1 MSDQDLR
8 RVTDLLKEVELEE
21 KEKVMEAAE
30 QNLLDSLKSVE
41 NITKAI
47 DQLVTKE
54 TKRRHD
60 FKDLLTTIKSI
71 VVKSKKETVDGIVEI
86 EKSGNR
92 PSFLTIAEKLAVQ
105 LSVIEHII
113 SCQSLE
119 QMEKLMKIVTSE
131 DYEEAREKIDLR
143 LTLSLIHI

>member
-8 RVTDLLKEVELEE
+8 KVTELLREVELEE
-21 KEKVMEAAE
+21 REKVMEAAE

-47 DQLVTKE
+47 DQLVIKE

-119 QMEKLMKIVTSE
+119 QMGELMKIVTSE

-143 LTLSLIHI
+143 FTK

>member
-47 DQLVTKE
+47 DQLVIKE

-92 PSFLTIAEKLAVQ
+92 PSFLAIAEKLAVQ

-119 QMEKLMKIVTSE
+119 QMGELMKIVTSK

-143 LTLSLIHI
+143 FTK

>member
-8 RVTDLLKEVELEE
+8 KVTELLKEVELEE
-21 KEKVMEAAE
+21 REKVMEAAE

-47 DQLVTKE
+47 DQLVIKE

-71 VVKSKKETVDGIVEI
+71 VVKSKKETIDGIVEI

-92 PSFLTIAEKLAVQ
+92 PSFLVIAEKLAVQ
-105 LSVIEHII
+105 LAEIEYII
-113 SCQSLE
+113 SRQSLE
-119 QMEKLMKIVTSE
+119 QMERLMKIVTSE

-143 LTLSLIHI
+143 FTK

>member
-71 VVKSKKETVDGIVEI
+71 VVKSKKDTVDGIVEI

-92 PSFLTIAEKLAVQ
+92 PSFLAIAEKLAVQ

-119 QMEKLMKIVTSE
+119 QMGELMKIVTSE

-143 LTLSLIHI
+143 LTK

>member
-1 MSDQDLR
+1 MSDQDLK
-8 RVTDLLKEVELEE
+8 RVTDLLKVVELEE
-21 KEKVMEAAE
+21 REKVMEEAE

-47 DQLVTKE
+47 DQLVLKE

-71 VVKSKKETVDGIVEI
+71 VVKSKKETIDGIVEI

-92 PSFLTIAEKLAVQ
+92 PSFLAIAEKLAVQ
-105 LSVIEHII
+105 LAELEYII
-113 SCQSLE
+113 SCRSLE
-119 QMEKLMKIVTSE
+119 QMGELMKIVTSE
-131 DYEEAREKIDLR
+131 DYEGAREKIDLR
-143 LTLSLIHI
+143 FTK

>member
-47 DQLVTKE
+47 DQLVIKE

-119 QMEKLMKIVTSE
+119 QMGELMKIVTSE

-143 LTLSLIHI
+143 FTK

>member
-21 KEKVMEAAE
+21 KEKMMEAAE

-47 DQLVTKE
+47 DQLVIKE

-71 VVKSKKETVDGIVEI
+71 VIKSKKDTVDGIVEI

-92 PSFLTIAEKLAVQ
+92 PSFLAIAEKLAVQ

-119 QMEKLMKIVTSE
+119 QMGELMKIVTSE

-143 LTLSLIHI
+143 FTK

>member
-8 RVTDLLKEVELEE
+8 KVTDLLKEVEFEE

-71 VVKSKKETVDGIVEI
+71 VIKSKKDTVDGIVEI

-92 PSFLTIAEKLAVQ
+92 PSFLAIAEKLAVQ

-119 QMEKLMKIVTSE
+119 QMGELMKIVTSE

-143 LTLSLIHI
+143 FTK

>member
-8 RVTDLLKEVELEE
+8 KVTELLREVESEE
-21 KEKVMEAAE
+21 REKVMEAAE

-47 DQLVTKE
+47 DQLVIKE

-71 VVKSKKETVDGIVEI
+71 VVKSKKETIDGIVEI

-92 PSFLTIAEKLAVQ
+92 PSFLKIAEKLAVQ
-105 LSVIEHII
+105 LSEIEYII
-113 SCQSLE
+113 SRQSLE

-143 LTLSLIHI
+143 LTK

>member
-47 DQLVTKE
+47 DQLVLKE

-92 PSFLTIAEKLAVQ
+92 PSFLAIAEKLAIQ

-113 SCQSLE
+113 SCESLE
-119 QMEKLMKIVTSE
+119 QMGELMKIVTSK

-143 LTLSLIHI
+143 FTK

>member
-8 RVTDLLKEVELEE
+8 KVTELLREVESEE
-21 KEKVMEAAE
+21 REKVMEAAE

-47 DQLVTKE
+47 DQLVIKE

-71 VVKSKKETVDGIVEI
+71 VVKSKKRNYRWNCR
-86 EKSGNR
+86 NR
-92 PSFLTIAEKLAVQ
+92 KEWQ
-105 LSVIEHII
+105 
-113 SCQSLE
+113 
-119 QMEKLMKIVTSE
+119 
-131 DYEEAREKIDLR
+131 
-143 LTLSLIHI
+143 

>member
-1 MSDQDLR
+1 MSDQDLK

-47 DQLVTKE
+47 DQLVIKE

-71 VVKSKKETVDGIVEI
+71 VVKSKKDTVDGIVEI

-92 PSFLTIAEKLAVQ
+92 PSFLAIAEKLAVQ

-119 QMEKLMKIVTSE
+119 QMGELMKIVTSE

-143 LTLSLIHI
+143 FTK

>member
-71 VVKSKKETVDGIVEI
+71 VIKSKKDTVDGIVEI

-119 QMEKLMKIVTSE
+119 QMGELMKIVTSE

-143 LTLSLIHI
+143 FTK

>member
-1 MSDQDLR
+1 
-8 RVTDLLKEVELEE
+8 
-21 KEKVMEAAE
+21 MEAAE

-71 VVKSKKETVDGIVEI
+71 VVKSKKETIDGIVEI
-86 EKSGNR
+86 EKSGNK
-92 PSFLTIAEKLAVQ
+92 PSFLKIAEKLAVQ
-105 LSVIEHII
+105 LSEIEYII
-113 SCQSLE
+113 SRQSLE
-119 QMEKLMKIVTSE
+119 QMDKLMKIVTSE

-143 LTLSLIHI
+143 FTK

>member
-47 DQLVTKE
+47 DQLVIKE

-71 VVKSKKETVDGIVEI
+71 VIKSKKDTVDGIVEI

-92 PSFLTIAEKLAVQ
+92 PSFLAIAEKLAVQ

-119 QMEKLMKIVTSE
+119 QMGELMKIVTSE
-131 DYEEAREKIDLR
+131 DYEKAREKIDLR
-143 LTLSLIHI
+143 FTE

>member
-8 RVTDLLKEVELEE
+8 RVTDLLKEVEFEE

-47 DQLVTKE
+47 DQLVIKE

-71 VVKSKKETVDGIVEI
+71 VIKSKKDTVDGIVEI

-92 PSFLTIAEKLAVQ
+92 PSFLAIAEKLAVQ

-119 QMEKLMKIVTSE
+119 QMGELMKIVTSE
-131 DYEEAREKIDLR
+131 DYEKAREKIDLR
-143 LTLSLIHI
+143 FTE

>member
-8 RVTDLLKEVELEE
+8 KVTDLLKEVEVEE

-47 DQLVTKE
+47 DQLVIKE

-71 VVKSKKETVDGIVEI
+71 VIKSKKDTVDGIVEI

-92 PSFLTIAEKLAVQ
+92 PSFLAIAEKLAVQ

-119 QMEKLMKIVTSE
+119 QMGELMKIVTSE

-143 LTLSLIHI
+143 FTK

>member
-8 RVTDLLKEVELEE
+8 RVTDLLKEVEFEE

-47 DQLVTKE
+47 DQLVIKE

-71 VVKSKKETVDGIVEI
+71 VIKSKKDTVDGIVEI

-92 PSFLTIAEKLAVQ
+92 PSFLAIAEKLAVQ

-119 QMEKLMKIVTSE
+119 QMGELMKIVTSE
-131 DYEEAREKIDLR
+131 DYEEAREKIDLK
-143 LTLSLIHI
+143 LTK

>member
-8 RVTDLLKEVELEE
+8 KVTELLREVESEE
-21 KEKVMEAAE
+21 REKVMEAAE

-47 DQLVTKE
+47 DQLVIKE

-71 VVKSKKETVDGIVEI
+71 VVKSKKETIDGIVEI

-92 PSFLTIAEKLAVQ
+92 PSFLVIAEKLAVQ
-105 LSVIEHII
+105 LSEIEYII
-113 SCQSLE
+113 SRQSLE

-143 LTLSLIHI
+143 LTK

>member
-8 RVTDLLKEVELEE
+8 RVTDLLKEVEFEE

-47 DQLVTKE
+47 DQLVIKE

-71 VVKSKKETVDGIVEI
+71 VIKSKKDTVDGIVEI

-119 QMEKLMKIVTSE
+119 QMGELMKIVTSE

-143 LTLSLIHI
+143 FTK

>member
-8 RVTDLLKEVELEE
+8 RVTELLEETELEE

-47 DQLVTKE
+47 DQLVIKE

-71 VVKSKKETVDGIVEI
+71 VVKS
-86 EKSGNR
+86 
-92 PSFLTIAEKLAVQ
+92 
-105 LSVIEHII
+105 
-113 SCQSLE
+113 
-119 QMEKLMKIVTSE
+119 
-131 DYEEAREKIDLR
+131 
-143 LTLSLIHI
+143 

>member
-30 QNLLDSLKSVE
+30 QNLLDSLNSVE

-47 DQLVTKE
+47 DQLVIKE

-119 QMEKLMKIVTSE
+119 QMGELMKIVTSE

-143 LTLSLIHI
+143 FTK

>member
-8 RVTDLLKEVELEE
+8 KVTELLREVESEE
-21 KEKVMEAAE
+21 REKVMEAAE

-47 DQLVTKE
+47 DQLVIKE

-71 VVKSKKETVDGIVEI
+71 VVKSKKETIDGIVEI

-92 PSFLTIAEKLAVQ
+92 PSFLVIAEKLAVQ
-105 LSVIEHII
+105 LSEIEYII
-113 SCQSLE
+113 SRQSLE

-143 LTLSLIHI
+143 FTK

>member
-92 PSFLTIAEKLAVQ
+92 PSFLAIAEKLAVQ

-119 QMEKLMKIVTSE
+119 QMGELMKIVTSE

-143 LTLSLIHI
+143 FTK

>member
-8 RVTDLLKEVELEE
+8 KVTKLLREVESEE
-21 KEKVMEAAE
+21 REKVMEAAE

-47 DQLVTKE
+47 DQLVIKE

-71 VVKSKKETVDGIVEI
+71 VVKSKKETIDGIVEI
-86 EKSGNR
+86 EKSGNK

-105 LSVIEHII
+105 LAEIEYII
-113 SCQSLE
+113 SRQSLE

-143 LTLSLIHI
+143 FTK

>member
-8 RVTDLLKEVELEE
+8 KVTELLREVESEE
-21 KEKVMEAAE
+21 REKVMEAAE
-30 QNLLDSLKSVE
+30 QNLLDSLRSVE

-47 DQLVTKE
+47 DQLVIKE

-71 VVKSKKETVDGIVEI
+71 VVKSKKETIDGIVEI

-92 PSFLTIAEKLAVQ
+92 PSFLKIAEKLAVQ
-105 LSVIEHII
+105 LSEIEYII
-113 SCQSLE
+113 SRQSLE
-119 QMEKLMKIVTSE
+119 QMEKLMKTVTSE
-131 DYEEAREKIDLR
+131 DYEKAREKIDLR
-143 LTLSLIHI
+143 VTK

>member
-8 RVTDLLKEVELEE
+8 RVTDLLKEVEFEE

-47 DQLVTKE
+47 DQLVIKE

-71 VVKSKKETVDGIVEI
+71 VIKSKKRYCRWDCGDRKE
-86 EKSGNR
+86 R
-92 PSFLTIAEKLAVQ
+92 
-105 LSVIEHII
+105 
-113 SCQSLE
+113 
-119 QMEKLMKIVTSE
+119 
-131 DYEEAREKIDLR
+131 
-143 LTLSLIHI
+143 

>member
-8 RVTDLLKEVELEE
+8 KVTDLLKEIELEE

-47 DQLVTKE
+47 DQLVIKE

-71 VVKSKKETVDGIVEI
+71 VIKSKKDTVDGIVEI

-92 PSFLTIAEKLAVQ
+92 PSFLAIAEKLAVQ

-119 QMEKLMKIVTSE
+119 QMGELMKIVTSE

-143 LTLSLIHI
+143 LTK

>member
-8 RVTDLLKEVELEE
+8 KVTELLREVESEE

-60 FKDLLTTIKSI
+60 FKDLLTTIRSI
-71 VVKSKKETVDGIVEI
+71 VVKSKKETIDGIVEI

-92 PSFLTIAEKLAVQ
+92 PSFLAIAGKLAVQ
-105 LSVIEHII
+105 LSEIEYII
-113 SCQSLE
+113 SRQSLE

-143 LTLSLIHI
+143 FTK

>member
-8 RVTDLLKEVELEE
+8 RVTDLLKEVEFEE

-47 DQLVTKE
+47 DQLVIKE

-71 VVKSKKETVDGIVEI
+71 VIKSKKDTVGGIVEI

-92 PSFLTIAEKLAVQ
+92 PSFLAIAEKLAVQ

-119 QMEKLMKIVTSE
+119 QMGELMKIVTSE

-143 LTLSLIHI
+143 FTK

>member
-47 DQLVTKE
+47 DQLVIKE

-119 QMEKLMKIVTSE
+119 QMGESMKIVTSE

-143 LTLSLIHI
+143 FTK

>member
-8 RVTDLLKEVELEE
+8 RVTDLLKEVEFEE

-47 DQLVTKE
+47 DQLVIKE

-92 PSFLTIAEKLAVQ
+92 PSFLAIAEKLAVQ

-119 QMEKLMKIVTSE
+119 QMGELMKIVTSE

-143 LTLSLIHI
+143 FTK

>member
-8 RVTDLLKEVELEE
+8 RVTDLLKEVEFEE

-47 DQLVTKE
+47 DQLVIKE

-71 VVKSKKETVDGIVEI
+71 VVKSKKETIDGIVEI

-92 PSFLTIAEKLAVQ
+92 PSFLKIAEKLAVQ
-105 LSVIEHII
+105 LSEIEYII
-113 SCQSLE
+113 SRQSLE

-131 DYEEAREKIDLR
+131 DYEEAREEIDLR
-143 LTLSLIHI
+143 LTK

>member
-41 NITKAI
+41 NISKAI
-47 DQLVTKE
+47 DQLVLKE

-71 VVKSKKETVDGIVEI
+71 VVKSKKETIDGIVEI

-92 PSFLTIAEKLAVQ
+92 PSFLAIAEKLAVQ
-105 LSVIEHII
+105 LAEIEYII
-113 SCQSLE
+113 SRRSLE
-119 QMEKLMKIVTSE
+119 QMGELMKIVTSE

-143 LTLSLIHI
+143 FTR

>member
-21 KEKVMEAAE
+21 KEKVMKAAE

-47 DQLVTKE
+47 DQLVIKE

-71 VVKSKKETVDGIVEI
+71 VIKSKKDTVDGIVEI

-92 PSFLTIAEKLAVQ
+92 PSFLAIAEKLAVQ

-119 QMEKLMKIVTSE
+119 QMGELMKIVTSE

-143 LTLSLIHI
+143 FTK